1 MLRSHTTSGSK
12 VTLVNGF
19 IGDQHVKYNRT
30 HVILFPGIMIVTTYP
45 SFTCG
50 KNKLKEMLL
59 AWDFYKKKVST
70 NLYIWTQKHRNIT
83 GDLLYEGQLLYF
95 EDNISCIAYIYIYI

>member
-59 AWDFYKKKVST
+59 AWDFYKKNSKYKSIHLDT
-70 NLYIWTQKHRNIT
+70 KTP
-83 GDLLYEGQLLYF
+83 
-95 EDNISCIAYIYIYI
+95 